1 VSSEVPEDAAS
12 TASSTTTANSDET
25 SSSGEVSSLKV
36 VPLRSPVRYVSW
48 AIAAIVVAM
57 FVHTLFSTT
66 TRFGQN
72 GTQPRFEWHLIFQY
86 LFNKVFVFGAII
98 TIILTAAAMI
108 VGVALGIGLASMR
121 LSKFGVFRVSAALYV
136 WFFRGTPVWTQL
148 VFWGNLAYLYPTI
161 SVGFPFMH
169 SLESWSMNSFETNF
183 FLVAI
188 IALGLNEGAYM
199 AEIVRGGILV
209 VDHGQV
215 EAASSL
221 GMGRALA
228 FRRIILPQAM
238 RSIIP
243 PTGNE
248 TISMLKTTALVAPVL
263 GAVSIL
269 GIKTGDLN
277 EAALNIYSSNYH
289 TIPVLMVAALW
300 YLFLTSVLS
309 VAQYFIERHYGKG
322 FVTTSHKRVRRSLR
336 TTIQEVP
343 R

>member
-1 VSSEVPEDAAS
+1 MSSEVPEGVHS
-12 TASSTTTANSDET
+12 TAPSTTTANSDET

-48 AIAAIVVAM
+48 ALAAIVVAM

-66 TRFGQN
+66 TRFGQD
-72 GTQPRFEWHLIFQY
+72 GMQPRFEWHIVFQY
-86 LFNKVFVFGAII
+86 LFDRVFVYGAIV
-98 TIILTAAAMI
+98 TVILTATSMI
-108 VGVALGIGLASMR
+108 VGVAIGIGLAAMR

-148 VFWGNLAYLYPTI
+148 IFWVNLAYLYPII
-161 SVGFPFMH
+161 SVGLPFGSTWH
-169 SLESWSMNSFETNF
+169 SWSMSGFETNF

-221 GMGRALA
+221 GMRRALA

-248 TISMLKTTALVAPVL
+248 TISMLKTTSLVAPAL
-263 GAVSIL
+263 GAISIL
-269 GIKTGDLN
+269 GITTGDIN
-277 EAALNIYSSNYH
+277 EAAVNILSRNYH

-309 VAQYFIERHYGKG
+309 IVQYFIERHYGRG
-322 FVTTSHKRVRRSLR
+322 FVSTSHRRERRSLR
-336 TTIQEVP
+336 TALEESP